1 VLVIDGAFIG
11 VGGVDTD
18 GEKVKYLEK
27 NLSHNC
33 LSCIPG
39 NEPVPVP

>member
-1 VLVIDGAFIG
+1 VIG
-11 VGGVDTD
+11 VVFLDGRGGVDSG

-27 NLSHNC
+27 NLSHHC

-39 NEPVPVP
+39 NEPVPVL